1 MHRDCLHHRI
11 YYLNPAVR
19 WRFHGQGG
27 TNTLS
32 AGDWGRGWGSP
43 PPRHPRSSI
52 LLLEVP
58 TNEASHREPW
68 QRLGARGQG
77 RHHVIK
83 SLSVLFR
90 SFRELLFIYVLLHD
104 IFFLSILLY
113 SIILLN
119 YLAVEITIYR

>member
-83 SLSVLFR
+83 KVYLSFSEVFVNF
-90 SFRELLFIYVLLHD
+90 SSYMYYFMT
-104 IFFLSILLY
+104 FFFCRY
-113 SIILLN
+113 SCTL
-119 YLAVEITIYR
+119 